1 MFVRTTEDSAVAVGH
16 SVDLPG
22 WRTLWEDLFAG
33 VAGRFGRVE
42 PRRAAHDFILGL
54 LSAVERKN
62 SWWLAEQA
70 GYANPLALQRLLHR
84 AVWDADA
91 VRDDLRAQMVGR
103 LADRDG
109 VLIVDE

>member
-1 MFVRTTEDSAVAVGH
+1 MAVGH

-22 WRTLWEDLFAG
+22 WRSVWDDLFAG

-42 PRRAAHDFILGL
+42 PRRAAQDFALGL
-54 LSAVERKN
+54 LSMVERKN

-70 GYANPLALQRLLHR
+70 GHANPLALQRLLHR

-91 VRDDLRAQMVGR
+91 VRDDLRAQVVDR
-103 LADRDG
+103 LGHRDAIL
-109 VLIVDE
+109 VPDETGFVKKGT